1 MTMFVPYDAQA
12 VQLAS
17 QHVPAFEAGWYPAR
31 ATSFGSKVADG
42 GGGPKIEV
50 AFQVWQAPDRSAATR
65 TVKAHFCLQHP
76 KPQARGM
83 FHARLAA
90 LGRSAGAFDH
100 TRNGTNVELVIGKW
114 VEVELK
120 KVEGTNRQG
129 EPSFYNNIDDYR
141 PLVRRDPAAPPAPG
155 AGVPTTPAEALP
167 AALSGAAAAF
177 PHGVTG
183 AEQMGADVGYAP
195 ADPGPDDIPY

>member
-1 MTMFVPYDAQA
+1 MFVPYDAQA
-12 VQLAS
+12 VQMAS
-17 QHVPAFEAGWYPAR
+17 QHVPAFEPGWYPAR
-31 ATSFGSKVADG
+31 AISVTPKVADG

-50 AFQVWQAPDRSAATR
+50 TFEVWQAPDRNAATR

-100 TRNGTNVELVIGKW
+100 TRNGTDVERVIGRW

-141 PLVRRDPAAPPAPG
+141 PLVRRDPAAPPAPT
-155 AGVPTTPAEALP
+155 AGVI
-167 AALSGAAAAF
+167 S
-177 PHGVTG
+177 VDV
-183 AEQMGADVGYAP
+183 EQMGADAGYAQ